1 MIELLGM
8 SSPNVQKVQI
18 MLDELAVPY
27 TVRRIDVW
35 KGENFTPEFTAI
47 NPNRKVPVLI
57 DHDGPDGEPVTVF
70 ESGAILIYL
79 AEKTGRFLAA
89 KGAARYAALQWLAVQ
104 LSTVGPMFGQYT
116 HFKMFAPPGN
126 DYGESR
132 YRTQAVRVFEV
143 LDHRL
148 SEARFLAGDDY
159 SIADMATFPW
169 TRDRAAKWGGNWDGY
184 TNVRRWFD
192 EIAARPAVAKMMG
205 EMDKVWQEDLMSISA
220 ATDEIRDRLLG
231 RGEFAREPAK

>member
-1 MIELLGM
+1 MLELLGM
-8 SSPNVQKVQI
+8 SSPNVQKVQM
-18 MLDELAVPY
+18 MLDELGAPY
-27 TVRRIDVW
+27 RLTRVDVW
-35 KGENFTPEFTAI
+35 KGENFTPEFIAL
-47 NPNRKVPVLI
+47 NPNKKVPVLI
-57 DHDGPDGEPVTVF
+57 DDDGPDGETITVF

-79 AEKTGRFLAA
+79 AEKSGRFLAP
-89 KGAARYAALQWLAVQ
+89 KGKARYAALEWLAVQ

-126 DYGESR
+126 EYAENR
-132 YRTQAVRVFEV
+132 YRTQAVRVFEA

-148 SEARFLAGDDY
+148 SQARFLAGDDY

-184 TNVRRWFD
+184 KNVRRWFD
-192 EIAARPAVAKMMG
+192 EVAARPAVAKMMR
-205 EMDKVWQEDLMSISA
+205 EMDEVWRSDLVSISA

-231 RGEFAREPAK
+231 RGAFVQNPAE

>member
-1 MIELLGM
+1 MFTLLGM

-18 MLDELAVPY
+18 MLDELALPY
-27 TVRRIDVW
+27 KIQRIDVW
-35 KGENFTPEFTAI
+35 KGENFTPEFVAL

-57 DHDGPDGEPVTVF
+57 DDAGPDGAPITVF

-89 KGAARYAALQWLAVQ
+89 KGAARYAALEWLAVQ

-126 DYGESR
+126 EYGESR
-132 YRTQAVRVFEV
+132 YRTQAVRVFEA
-143 LDHRL
+143 LDARL
-148 SEARFLAGDDY
+148 AEARFLGGDDY

-169 TRDRAAKWGGNWDGY
+169 TRDRTAKWGGNWDGY
-184 TNVRRWFD
+184 VNVRRWFK
-192 EIAARPAVAKMMG
+192 EVAARPAVAKMMG
-205 EMDKVWQEDLMSISA
+205 EMDKVWQEDLVSIGA
-220 ATDEIRDRLLG
+220 ATDDIRDRLLG
-231 RGEFAREPAK
+231 RGAFTQTPAE

>member
-1 MIELLGM
+1 MLELLGM

-27 TVRRIDVW
+27 RLTRVDVW

-57 DHDGPDGEPVTVF
+57 DDEGPDGQPITVF

-79 AEKTGRFLAA
+79 AEKTGRFLAP
-89 KGAARYAALQWLAVQ
+89 KGAARYSALEWLAVQ

-126 DYGESR
+126 EYGESR

-143 LDHRL
+143 LDDRL
-148 SEARFLAGDDY
+148 SKARFLTGDDY

-184 TNVRRWFD
+184 AHVRRWFN
-192 EIAARPAVAKMMG
+192 EIAARPAVAKMMR
-205 EMDKVWQEDLMSISA
+205 EMDQVWQTDLKSIAA

-231 RGEFAREPAK
+231 RGEFAQEPTP

>member
-1 MIELLGM
+1 MLTLLGM

-27 TVRRIDVW
+27 AIKRIDVW
-35 KGENFTPEFTAI
+35 KGENFTPEFVAI
-47 NPNRKVPVLI
+47 NPNKKVPVLL
-57 DHDGPDGEPVTVF
+57 DDDGPDGEPMTVF
-70 ESGAILIYL
+70 ESGAILVYL
-79 AEKTGRFLAA
+79 AEKYRRFLAP
-89 KGAARYAALQWLAVQ
+89 KGRARYAALEWLAVQ

-126 DYGESR
+126 EYGENR
-132 YRTQAVRVFEV
+132 YRTQAVRAFEA
-143 LDHRL
+143 LDSRL
-148 SEARFLAGDDY
+148 SKARFLAGDDY

-184 TNVRRWFD
+184 LNVRRWFG
-192 EIAARPAVAKMMG
+192 EVAARPAVAKMMG
-205 EMDKVWQEDLMSISA
+205 EMDKVWQEDLRSIAA

-231 RGEFAREPAK
+231 RGAFDRKPAE

>member
-27 TVRRIDVW
+27 KLTRIDVW
-35 KGENFTPEFTAI
+35 KGENFTPEFTAL

-57 DHDGPDGEPVTVF
+57 DDEGPDGPITVF

-79 AEKTGRFLAA
+79 AEKTGRFLAQT
-89 KGAARYAALQWLAVQ
+89 GSARYAALQWLAVQ

-126 DYGESR
+126 EYGESR

-148 SEARFLAGDDY
+148 GGARFLAGDEY
-159 SIADMATFPW
+159 TIADMATFPW

-184 TNVRRWFD
+184 TNVKRWFG

-205 EMDKVWQEDLMSISA
+205 EMDKVWQTDLVSIA
-220 ATDEIRDRLLG
+220 TATDEIRDRLLG
-231 RGEFAREPAK
+231 RGEFEREPSA